1 MGGHRRRT
9 LWRRAGAVGRVASV
23 LAVIV
28 GGLVVAAG
36 PAGAFSLTT
45 DYPSIR
51 VGAGEKAELSL
62 KVTSDRVERVS
73 LTIVESPPGWRARLT
88 GGGFEI
94 GAVYTNPSSPPSV
107 SLEVNVPADAGQ
119 GRYRVLVRGQSD
131 RQTIDLP
138 VEFEV
143 AENVAGAFSLRAD
156 FTRLRGAAT
165 DTFTFNLT
173 LESNSPRQA
182 TFSLE
187 AAGPR
192 GWDVSA
198 RPTTQQQATTVTVQP
213 GSTASVEVRVDPP
226 DDAKA
231 GTYPIVVRATGP
243 GTTLQAQLTVEIVG
257 TYQLEFATANERLNA
272 RGSPGRTSSV
282 SLVVRNT
289 GSAPLQGVTFSATPP
304 SGWDVEFRPSRL
316 DVVPA
321 GESRTVVARIRPTGD
336 AVAGDYAV
344 TLTASGGGKTDTI
357 DLRFAVKT
365 SGWWGLVGLLII
377 AAAVGALLYVFR
389 RFGHR

>member
-1 MGGHRRRT
+1 MGPRRR
-9 LWRRAGAVGRVASV
+9 RSRPGGRALARVAAV
-23 LAVIV
+23 LAVVV
-28 GGLVVAAG
+28 GTLAG
-36 PAGAFSLTT
+36 TPAPAGAFSLTT
-45 DYPSIR
+45 DYPAVR
-51 VGAGEKAELSL
+51 VGPGQKAELSL
-62 KVTSDRVERVS
+62 KVASDRVERVD
-73 LTIVESPPGWRARLT
+73 LAIVESPPGWRARLT

-94 GAVYTNPSSPPSV
+94 GAVYTNPQSPPTV
-107 SLEVNVPADAGQ
+107 NLEVNVPADAGQ
-119 GRYRVLVRGQSD
+119 GRQRVLVRGTSG
-131 RQTIDLP
+131 REVIDLP
-138 VEFEV
+138 VDFDV
-143 AENVAGAFSLRAD
+143 AADVAGAFTLTAD

-182 TFSLE
+182 TFNLD

-198 RPTTQQQATTVTVQP
+198 RPTAQQQAATVTVQP
-213 GSTASVEVRVDPP
+213 GSSASVEVRVDPP
-226 DDAKA
+226 DNAKA
-231 GTYPIVVRATGP
+231 GTYPIGVRAVGP
-243 GTTLQAQLTVEIVG
+243 GASLQAELAVEIVG
-257 TYQLEFATANERLNA
+257 TYQLDFGTADERLNA
-272 RGSPGRTSSV
+272 RGRAGRTSAV
-282 SLVVRNT
+282 TLVVRNT

-344 TLTASGGGKTDTI
+344 TLTASGAGRSDSV

-365 SGWWGLVGLLII
+365 SAWWGLVGLLVI
-377 AAAVGALLYVFR
+377 AAAVGVLLWVFR

>member
-1 MGGHRRRT
+1 M
-9 LWRRAGAVGRVASV
+9 AAVAALVVTA
-23 LAVIV
+23 
-28 GGLVVAAG
+28 GLVATG
-36 PAGAFSLTT
+36 SPAHAFSLTT
-45 DYPSIR
+45 DYPAIR
-51 VGAGEKAELSL
+51 VGPGQKAELSL
-62 KVTSDRVERVS
+62 KVTSDRVERVD
-73 LTIVESPPGWRARLT
+73 LAIVESPPGWRARLT

-94 GAVYTNPSSPPSV
+94 GAVYTNPQSPPTV
-107 SLEVNVPADAGQ
+107 NLEVNVPADAGQ
-119 GRYRVLVRGQSD
+119 GRQRVLVRGTSG
-131 RQTIDLP
+131 RQVIDLP
-138 VEFEV
+138 VDFDV
-143 AENVAGAFSLRAD
+143 AADVAGAFTLTTD

-182 TFSLE
+182 TFNLD

-198 RPTTQQQATTVTVQP
+198 RPTTQQQAATVTVQP

-231 GTYPIVVRATGP
+231 GTYPIRVRAAGP
-243 GTTLQAQLTVEIVG
+243 GGSLQADLAVEIVG
-257 TYQLEFATANERLNA
+257 SYSLELSTANERMNA
-272 RGSPGRTSSV
+272 RGSAGRTSSV
-282 SLVVRNT
+282 TLVVRNN

-304 SGWDVEFRPSRL
+304 SGWDVEFRPSRI

-321 GESRTVVARIRPTGD
+321 GESRTVVARIRPSGD

-344 TLTASGGGKTDTI
+344 TLTASGGGKTDTV

-365 SGWWGLVGLLII
+365 SGWWGLVGVLVI
-377 AAAVGALLYVFR
+377 AAAVAVLLWVFR

>member
-9 LWRRAGAVGRVASV
+9 ARPGAGALGRVASV
-23 LAVIV
+23 LAVIA
-28 GGLVVAAG
+28 GALVTLAP

-45 DYPSIR
+45 DYPTIR
-51 VGAGEKAELSL
+51 VGPGEKADLSL
-62 KVTSDRVERVS
+62 KVTSDRVERVA

-88 GGGFEI
+88 GGGFEV
-94 GAVYTNPSSPPSV
+94 GAVFTNPSSPPSV

-131 RQTIDLP
+131 RQTVDLP

-143 AENVAGAFSLRAD
+143 AEDVAGAFSLRAD
-156 FTRLRGAAT
+156 FTRLRGAAS

-173 LESNSPRQA
+173 LESNSPRRA
-182 TFSLE
+182 TFNLE

-198 RPTTQQQATTVTVQP
+198 RPTAQQQAATVNVEP
-213 GSTASVEVRVDPP
+213 GSSASVEVRVDPP
-226 DDAKA
+226 DDARA
-231 GTYPIVVRATGP
+231 GSYPIGVRAVGP
-243 GTTLQAQLTVEIVG
+243 GATLQAELTVEIVG
-257 TYQLEFATANERLNA
+257 TFQLEFATADERLNA
-272 RGSPGRTSSV
+272 RGRAGRTSSV
-282 SLVVRNT
+282 TLVVRNT
-289 GSAPLQGVTFSATPP
+289 GSAALQGVTFSATPP

-316 DVVPA
+316 DVLPA
-321 GESRTVVARIRPTGD
+321 GESRTVVARIRPAGD

-344 TLTASGGGKTDTI
+344 TLTASGGGKTDTV
-357 DLRFAVKT
+357 DLRFAVRT
-365 SGWWGLVGLLII
+365 SGWWGLVGVLII
-377 AAAVGALLYVFR
+377 AAAIAVLLYVFR